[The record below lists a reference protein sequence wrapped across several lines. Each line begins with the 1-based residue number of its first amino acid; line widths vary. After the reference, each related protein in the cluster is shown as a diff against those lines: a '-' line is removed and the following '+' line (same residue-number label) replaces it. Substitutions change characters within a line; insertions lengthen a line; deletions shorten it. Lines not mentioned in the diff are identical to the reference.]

1 MATYST
7 LRKGAR
13 GDNVTSLQQML
24 NKNGYNLAEDGVFG
38 GKTLAA
44 VRDYQSKNGLTADGI
59 VGNNTWGKLTGGT
72 SGTTPSTPKDISQ
85 MNTAERLAYYETAKP
100 TYDSTYSD
108 ALKAHLEGGIP
119 KNDISKLPYNEQIAA
134 LTEQIANRQ
143 PFNYDYS
150 TDPLYRQYA
159 QQYARNAKMAMQD
172 TMANAAALT
181 GGYGSSSAQAVGNQA
196 YNQQMEG
203 LNDRLI
209 DLRNA
214 AYESWLNEGNEKRS
228 NLDMYRS
235 LNDEA
240 YNRNRD
246 DINDWYNQA
255 DLYRGLDSDAYGR
268 SRDEQSDY
276 FNWLNYYY
284 GKNADEQA
292 LALAASRGRGGRGPG
307 KTNDTGRQWTLTDS
321 QNAVKN
327 AIYAYV
333 GGNTGVDLGKA
344 YNDEVANVKAMY
356 ENKGYSTTAAQEK
369 AEKKINE
376 VWNAASKGT
385 GIEKKSTK
393 K

>member
-13 GDNVTSLQQML
+13 GDNVTNLQQML

-44 VRDYQSKNGLTADGI
+44 VRDYQSKNGLTVDGI
-59 VGNNTWGKLTGGT
+59 VGNNTWGKLTGNT
-72 SGTTPSTPKDISQ
+72 STTPSTPKDISQ

-214 AYESWLNEGNEKRS
+214 AYESWLNEGNEQRS

-246 DINDWYNQA
+246 NINDWYNQA

-268 SRDEQSDY
+268 SRDQQSDY

-284 GKNADEQA
+284 GKNQDELA
-292 LALAASRGRGGRGPG
+292 MALAAAGGRGGRGG
-307 KTNDTGRQWTLTDS
+307 GGGGGGSGD
-321 QNAVKN
+321 A
-327 AIYAYV
+327 YA
-333 GGNTGVDLGKA
+333 DAKS
-344 YNDEVANVKAMY
+344 E
-356 ENKGYSTTAAQEK
+356 
-369 AEKKINE
+369 INE
-376 VWNAASKGT
+376 ASKGWSGKT
-385 GIEKKSTK
+385 EEEVTSAISKILNKKKYKDLNADQMVNLQYIGQGYGRQVSTSPQSVIDEKLAQKKSQK